1 MYSLIQLAHQVINY
15 RLTVIT
21 EAENLIAPG
30 KDGGRAIRGVDL
42 NQLKLDW
49 ITRETQRLKRRVF
62 RIDIEFKNAFTSLL
76 IL

>member
-30 KDGGRAIRGVDL
+30 KVGGRAIRGVDL

-62 RIDIEFKNAFTSLL
+62 RIDIEFKNAFNSLL